1 MTLKIQVIA
10 GDRHKNVAGLSP
22 VYTIEV
28 FHQKLVTEQ
37 ITYMDSLRIIDC
49 EEQISKL
56 IEILNNSADKC

>member
-28 FHQKLVTEQ
+28 FHQKLCKPV
-37 ITYMDSLRIIDC
+37 
-49 EEQISKL
+49 SKTL
-56 IEILNNSADKC
+56 VKNFDGL

>member
-28 FHQKLVTEQ
+28 FHQKLCKPVSKTL
-37 ITYMDSLRIIDC
+37 TDFDRIELHPIFLKTLMNFDG
-49 EEQISKL
+49 
-56 IEILNNSADKC
+56 N